1 MYIYIYIYIY
11 ILGAL
16 TLEQRVVRL
25 FASCGVWWARC
36 PQAQC
41 RESTRTKMDRKINA
55 KSSPNRRQIDH
66 KSTKNRSWAVQGD
79 PGRCGDAP
87 GRRRNAP
94 GTRKSAPGT
103 AKSALGVAPGHPRA
117 LQERSGHPQNAF
129 RKLPGRPLKVCAV
142 PHADESA
149 RGSKF

>member
-1 MYIYIYIYIY
+1 M
-11 ILGAL
+11 
-16 TLEQRVVRL
+16 EQRVVCL

-55 KSSPNRRQIDH
+55 KSSPNRRKIDH
-66 KSTKNRSWAVQGD
+66 KSTTNRRKSKPTSKKKSTKNRSWAVEGD

-94 GTRKSAPGT
+94 GTRKSAPGI